1 MNAAARGDA
10 RPNWRRVWRLAR
22 APQLWGKWWQGGLAL
37 LGVCGMCLLGADT
50 ALEGYHRHH
59 TIVMMGVEFLCFL
72 TMFTYMMSGPANN
85 GWRFLPV
92 TSADRR
98 AAAWINVSLLPLV
111 VALVSS
117 VAGGGLALAIFGV
130 VGLLVQVLATTC
142 ILVGSWPDNF
152 GWWMQ
157 AGQRGP
163 REWAISVMFGACML
177 GGMLGG
183 GRLIAIPG
191 IGLPSALLAVGLCAV
206 NYGLAQRFARL
217 DGTTGA
223 RVPDRRSPAYLRLPV
238 LHLRGW
244 SGHFIGQAARTALI
258 IMAGGLWL
266 YLMGR
271 FLPAVAP
278 HGNGDGDFNKGLR
291 VGMSFGITSAA
302 PQFVPAGA
310 ACFAAMIMTQYLLR
324 SRRLLLT
331 LPQGKLLVLVTPAF
345 NAGLSFAL
353 VAGLMAHSITA
364 QPGWPVHL
372 AVSGLCALA
381 FIYAFYVLQLRVTR
395 VFDIMLNALAVGFP
409 IGVIG
414 YFVGAEM
421 AHPHSLS
428 INPALV
434 SLAAVIVLALSLY
447 ACVWLLRF
455 SRKPYRPW
463 PLVQSR
469 WRGA

>member
-1 MNAAARGDA
+1 MSAAAHGDA

-37 LGVCGMCLLGADT
+37 LAVSGMCLLGADT

-130 VGLLVQVLATTC
+130 VGLLVQVLGTTC

-163 REWAISVMFGACML
+163 REWVISAVLLVCML

-183 GRLIAIPG
+183 GRLIVIPG
-191 IGLPSALLAVGLCAV
+191 IGLPSALLALGLCSA

-217 DGTTGA
+217 DGTTGE
-223 RVPDRRSPAYLRLPV
+223 RVPNRQWLPD

-244 SGHFIGQAARTALI
+244 SGHFIGQAARLTLIVMAIGAWLAFTVKVVPSLTGQHLGAVDLGNALR
-258 IMAGGLWL
+258 LS
-266 YLMGR
+266 
-271 FLPAVAP
+271 P
-278 HGNGDGDFNKGLR
+278 
-291 VGMSFGITSAA
+291 ITGT
-302 PQFVPAGA
+302 GA
-310 ACFAAMIMTQYLLR
+310 ATEYMPAMAAVFTAMMMTQYLLR

-345 NAGLSFAL
+345 NATLTFIA
-353 VAGLMAHSITA
+353 VACLMGRDITA

-372 AVSGLCALA
+372 ALGGLCALA
-381 FIYAFYVLQLRVTR
+381 FTYAFYALQLRVTR
-395 VFDIMLNALAVGFP
+395 VFDIMLSSFAITIP
-409 IGVIG
+409 IGVISFI
-414 YFVGAEM
+414 FVDAQE
-421 AHPHSLS
+421 HHRSLS
-428 INPALV
+428 INPAFV